1 MTLVTTHIAL
11 EGLLVWVGMGSKYRK
26 FFRKHLGIFSLLT
39 LTAAIPDLDTFIYLH
54 RTYLHS
60 LFWPVLLIIGALIWS
75 IYLQYIKKVEFSE
88 RQLLISRALY
98 LVGAFIILHSI
109 LDLNPGPVM
118 LFYPFDNRLYSFNVG
133 IVWDLDSWYFLH
145 DLNIK
150 WTSVSF
156 NEGINSYFV
165 NLTPAERI
173 AYFGSEFV
181 ETFVSEFPIHLLTFL
196 AWLVFFPGRVLYRYL
211 EKTKIN
217 NFFQKL
223 SQYKRPVFALSLVL
237 ILFGVILGPGF
248 RLHRKEMRESE
259 FPLIFTPDEA
269 HIGKFQTFEL
279 DKGDSISL
287 KANYWDNTSNC
298 QIGWG
303 IATKNQAD
311 SFTGSINQLFTTY
324 NNQSSLTYEW
334 LTMSYQEIVTE
345 FVSNNTLFGIVQA
358 SNITEDSFTY
368 QLSQSREIYLAA
380 FLASWN
386 ISANF
391 SATIKNQISLGIER
405 YLEFYLGIGIVS
417 LGLLIFIVEM
427 MVILREKKEK
437 TENEEKDENNSKK
450 LTMNEEQPEAA
461 LIPEQKDS

>member
-11 EGLLVWVGMGSKYRK
+11 EGLLIWAGMGSKYRK
-26 FFRKHLGIFSLLT
+26 FFRKHLGLFSLLT

-60 LFWPVLLIIGALIWS
+60 LFWPVLLIMGALILR
-75 IYLQYIKKVEFSE
+75 IYLQYIKKIEPSE
-88 RQLLISRALY
+88 RQLLISRSLY
-98 LVGAFIILHSI
+98 LVGAFMILHSI

-133 IVWDLDSWYFLH
+133 IVWDLDSWYLLH

-181 ETFVSEFPIHLLTFL
+181 ETFVSEFPIHLLTVL

-237 ILFGVILGPGF
+237 
-248 RLHRKEMRESE
+248 
-259 FPLIFTPDEA
+259 
-269 HIGKFQTFEL
+269 
-279 DKGDSISL
+279 
-287 KANYWDNTSNC
+287 
-298 QIGWG
+298 
-303 IATKNQAD
+303 
-311 SFTGSINQLFTTY
+311 
-324 NNQSSLTYEW
+324 
-334 LTMSYQEIVTE
+334 
-345 FVSNNTLFGIVQA
+345 
-358 SNITEDSFTY
+358 
-368 QLSQSREIYLAA
+368 
-380 FLASWN
+380 
-386 ISANF
+386 
-391 SATIKNQISLGIER
+391 
-405 YLEFYLGIGIVS
+405 
-417 LGLLIFIVEM
+417 
-427 MVILREKKEK
+427 
-437 TENEEKDENNSKK
+437 
-450 LTMNEEQPEAA
+450 
-461 LIPEQKDS
+461 